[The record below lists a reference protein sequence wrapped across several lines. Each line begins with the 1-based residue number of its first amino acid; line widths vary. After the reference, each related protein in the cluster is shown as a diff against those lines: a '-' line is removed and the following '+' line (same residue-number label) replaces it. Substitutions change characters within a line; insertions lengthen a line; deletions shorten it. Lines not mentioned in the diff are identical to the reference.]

1 MDNFLDTNYL
11 STLNQEATN
20 SKLIITTNYIK
31 TLAKSPSNNEKPR
44 TRLVHCQILSNL

>member
-11 STLNQEATN
+11 SALNQEDTN

-31 TLAKSPSNNEKPR
+31 TLAKSPSNKEKPR